1 MSSRQ
6 GGGKKKSRGS
16 WVRTVLELSLFGIWL
31 AITGLAGYFIGSS
44 PSTECIPLA
53 TNKPVAKSQMASS
66 QECIEPTDEE
76 DSNGLSYEQIKQTWA
91 CKFSGNTSQFNRPLL
106 PSDGQLSDTRW
117 NTILTVDPNRF
128 FEMYLT
134 QYPGDTR
141 AVQPVVIFSH
151 QPLKSIEELPKVC
164 TVLDIAIV
172 PDSPGVCVAVTETF
186 HDVASYH
193 MLHADRQV
201 DGTFSLTSNYLEA
214 KHLPSDEQYAQA
226 REMLKAY
233 FRQAEYVT
241 GNIVSSIR
249 SVGKKVVVGCIVENL
264 EDFQLFENSLKFAD
278 KAGMSRKIM
287 FLYSTSADVITKARA
302 LGINIVNLVKL
313 SEVGASIGPVMRRHF
328 LQAWLAFAVADKG
341 VRMVWQS
348 PATIWLKHVKT
359 VIEKEPN
366 VEVLWAFKGRKDRRA
381 APFFVSFDFFTPS
394 GSERPVHLMHE
405 LMLHFDLIL
414 AWQSMDAVASYRLA
428 ENNARYG
435 TTTHIFAPTSVL
447 HVDYLGRKAVRIKE
461 AMDSDHRPDVL
472 VFPHEDAVAMEL
484 VNLLQQTNLWLL

>member
-1 MSSRQ
+1 MSSRP
-6 GGGKKKSRGS
+6 GGNKKKARGS

-44 PSTECIPLA
+44 PTTACIPIA
-53 TNKPVAKSQMASS
+53 TKEPVLRAQATVT
-66 QECIEPTDEE
+66 ETCIETTDEE
-76 DSNGLSYEQIKQTWA
+76 DSNGLSYEQIRQAWG
-91 CKFSGNTSQFNRPLL
+91 CKFTGNTSQFNKPLL
-106 PSDGQLSDTRW
+106 PSDGKLTDTRW

-151 QPLKSIEELPKVC
+151 QPLRGIEELPKVC

-172 PDSPGVCVAVTETF
+172 PDTPGVCVAVTETF

-193 MLHADRQV
+193 MLHADRQS
-201 DGTFSLTSNYLEA
+201 DGTFSLTSNYLEG
-214 KHLPSDEQYAQA
+214 KNLPTEEQYAQA

-233 FRQAEYVT
+233 FRDAEYVLSQVT
-241 GNIVSSIR
+241 ASTR
-249 SVGKKVVVGCIVENL
+249 SVGSKVVVGCIVETL
-264 EDFQLFENSLKFAD
+264 EDLKLFENSVKFAER
-278 KAGMSRKIM
+278 AGMSKTGI
-287 FLYSTSADVITKARA
+287 FLYSTSPDVLFKGRE
-302 LGINIVNLVKL
+302 LGTNIVSLVKL
-313 SEVGASIGPVMRRHF
+313 NGIGASIGPAMRRHF

-341 VRMVWQS
+341 VRMLWQS
-348 PATIWLKHVKT
+348 PATIWLANVKT
-359 VIEKEPN
+359 VMDREPN
-366 VEVLWAFKGRKDRRA
+366 VELLWAFKGRKDRRS
-381 APFFVSFDFFTPS
+381 APFFVSFDFYSPS

-435 TTTHIFAPTSVL
+435 TTAHLFAPTSVL

-461 AMDSDHRPDVL
+461 AIDSDRRPDVL
-472 VFPHEDAVAMEL
+472 VFPQEDAAAMETM
-484 VNLLQQTNLWLL
+484 NLLQQTNLWLL